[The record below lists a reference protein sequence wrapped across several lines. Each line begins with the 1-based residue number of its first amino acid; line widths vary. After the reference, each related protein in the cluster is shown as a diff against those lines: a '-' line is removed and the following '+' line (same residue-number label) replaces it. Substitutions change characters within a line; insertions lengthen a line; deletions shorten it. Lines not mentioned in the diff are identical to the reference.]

1 MDENMRH
8 DSSCVCETV
17 ARALERVMQLARAKG
32 RPAPTSVLALSD
44 NTVRESKNQYF
55 LSYILNLT
63 ASGKMKLA
71 GLLNLRKSHSHD
83 QIDQLWGILARRI
96 AATDQLKSP
105 SSVIETLQRELQR
118 PGLRA
123 WVGQDTEVHVQKL
136 DAVRAWR
143 GHFTAAQ
150 QVSLSGGLL
159 EDASGNHCFLTLMR
173 RGLWLKTSFRT

>member
-1 MDENMRH
+1 MRDCGSH
-8 DSSCVCETV
+8 FGTGD
-17 ARALERVMQLARAKG
+17 AARAKG